1 MKANQNRLSILTQSE
16 IEDYFGTPR
25 LTEGD
30 REYYFGLTDN
40 EVNLIDHNWLLN
52 SKLYFV
58 LQMGYF
64 KAKLMFFNFES
75 EEVTNDIAYI
85 IRAYFPHNIGHQL
98 KVPSKQIRINQQK
111 IICQHFN
118 YHRYDKQIRVELR
131 NLARRVIRRSAKPV
145 YIYGSY

>member
-25 LTEGD
+25 LTEED
-30 REYYFGLTDN
+30 REYYFDLTDN

-64 KAKLMFFNFES
+64 KAKLMFFNS
-75 EEVTNDIAYI
+75 ASSNEVN
-85 IRAYFPHNIGHQL
+85 FPGLFNI
-98 KVPSKQIRINQQK
+98 
-111 IICQHFN
+111 
-118 YHRYDKQIRVELR
+118 
-131 NLARRVIRRSAKPV
+131 
-145 YIYGSY
+145 